1 MSDGSTHR
9 YTNRLIDEASPYLL
23 KHAHNPVDW
32 YPWNEAALAKARA
45 EDKPI
50 FLSVGY
56 ASCHWCSVME
66 HESFEDPA
74 TATLMNRYF
83 VNVKVDR
90 EERPDI
96 DSIYMTAVV
105 AMTGQGGW
113 PLNVFLLPDGTPF
126 FGGTYFPPESKAAR
140 YRMQSFKQ
148 VLETIASTYANRRDD
163 LVNAGNELLSHM
175 QQQLAARASN
185 EAVTPALFDDV
196 LQALMAAFDQRHG
209 GFGRAPRFPQP
220 MTLEF
225 LLRLVHRDGSEAAQG
240 MLDLTLTRMAHGGM
254 YDQLGGGFHR
264 YSVDDHWLVPHFEKM
279 LYDNALLARL
289 YTEAWQVMGTP
300 LYRRIAEETLDYMVR
315 EMLHPDGGFYSTQD
329 ADSAPAPGERPEE
342 GAFFVWTADEIR
354 EALGGDALLFSQ
366 LYGVTAGGNFE
377 GKNILHLPRPLADVA
392 RVMGVDEQRLHAVA
406 ARSKHILFALREQR
420 SKPARDEKI
429 LTAWNG
435 MALRAF
441 AAAAAAFGRDDYRAV
456 AQRNAAFVLHHL
468 RRTDGRV
475 LRSWKDGQAV
485 IPGFLED
492 YALLVDGLLALYTV
506 DGNADWL
513 QAAIVHTDEMLRL
526 FWDDEPGTFFDTA
539 TDQEQ
544 LVTRPRDSTDNATPS
559 GTSVAADVLLRLA
572 ALLGNTSYYDRA
584 MQVIGGNASLMR
596 RFPTGFGRMLC
607 AADFALT
614 PVREVALVGTPGTP
628 DLPALQQAITATYQP
643 YVVVAYSDGDG
654 SPPPVD
660 TPLLADRPL
669 VDGKAT
675 AYVCQQFTCQ
685 LPVTDAAAL
694 RAQLAG

>member
-1 MSDGSTHR
+1 MSDGTTHR

-32 YPWNEAALAKARA
+32 YPWGEDALAKARA

-74 TATLMNRYF
+74 TADVMNRYF
-83 VNVKVDR
+83 VNIKVDR

-126 FGGTYFPPESKAAR
+126 FGGTYFPPDSKAAR

-175 QQQLAARASN
+175 QQQLEARTSSG
-185 EAVTPALFDDV
+185 AVTPALFDDV

-225 LLRLVHRDGSEAAQG
+225 LLRLVHRDGNDAARG
-240 MLDLTLTRMAHGGM
+240 MLDMTLTRMAHGGM

-289 YTEAWQVMGTP
+289 YTEAWQVTGTP

-342 GAFFVWTADEIR
+342 GAFFVWTAGEVR

-392 RVMGVDEQRLHAVA
+392 RVTGVDEQRLHAVA
-406 ARSKHILFALREQR
+406 ARGKHMLFALREQR

-435 MALRAF
+435 MALRAY
-441 AAAAAAFGRDDYRAV
+441 AAAAAAFGRDDYLHV

-468 RRTDGRV
+468 RRADGRV
-475 LRSWKDGQAV
+475 LRSWKDGQAT

-513 QAAIVHTDEMLRL
+513 QAAVAHTDDMLRL
-526 FWDDEPGTFFDTA
+526 FWDDEQGTFYDTA

-572 ALLGNTSYYDRA
+572 ALLGNDGYHERA
-584 MQVIGGNASLMR
+584 MQVLGGNATLMR

-614 PVREVALVGTPGTP
+614 PVREVALIGTPGND
-628 DLPALQQAITATYQP
+628 DLHALQRELTTTYQP
-643 YVVVAYSDGDG
+643 YVVVAYSDGG
-654 SPPPVD
+654 TPPVD
-660 TPLLADRPL
+660 TPLLANRPR